1 MTLTKI
7 NSPRVNGKGL
17 QKAVVLGYI
26 VLSQLFQFLCAKI
39 FMRKVRVKVFFKIS
53 WLLFLKM
60 NTQMQT
66 YSKLRF
72 ES

>member
-7 NSPRVNGKGL
+7 NSPRVNGKDL

-26 VLSQLFQFLCAKI
+26 VLSKLFQILCAKI
-39 FMRKVRVKVFFKIS
+39 FMRKVRVKVFLMIS
-53 WLLFLKM
+53 WLIFLKM

-72 ES
+72 GS